1 MTENT
6 PEVVLKVVCCPSV
19 VGSRSTVF
27 TSIVPSTSV
36 SLDVILRIAG
46 VSSLVVAAL
55 LFATGASFTG
65 VTVIFTV
72 AVFDV
77 APKLSLTV

>member
-1 MTENT
+1 M
-6 PEVVLKVVCCPSV
+6 PRLVCCPGV
-19 VGSRSTVF
+19 VGSRSTEF

-36 SLDVILRIAG
+36 SLDVIFRIAG

-55 LFATGASFTG
+55 LVATGASFTG

-72 AVFDV
+72 AAFDV

>member
-1 MTENT
+1 M
-6 PEVVLKVVCCPSV
+6 
-19 VGSRSTVF
+19 
-27 TSIVPSTSV
+27 VPSTSV
-36 SLDVILRIAG
+36 SLVVILRIAG

-72 AVFDV
+72 AAFDV